1 MLYPTY
7 AQAQDPGDSS
17 QSAPQGG
24 EVRSCFQSAC
34 GFLGKAI
41 LTASRLRGLR
51 WAAAEQWG
59 VETRDLQNKQATE
72 AHCSR
77 EGQAGGQD
85 RQSVLKTISTSH
97 QQVHL
102 FGCNKLNS
110 LAIHTDFL
118 HCQKYMRWA
127 KSGGNGRRRQGERVC
142 ESGEME
148 RKCWG
153 LGGAQRQLLLS
164 MDIITTV
171 ASGSEMPCKEV
182 TDPHSQHPWGPW
194 NSPPPPFSSDSG
206 TPRGL
211 PIF

>member
-17 QSAPQGG
+17 QTAAPQGG

-59 VETRDLQNKQATE
+59 VETRDPQNKQATE

-97 QQVHL
+97 QQ
-102 FGCNKLNS
+102 GSS
-110 LAIHTDFL
+110 LWL
-118 HCQKYMRWA
+118 Q
-127 KSGGNGRRRQGERVC
+127 
-142 ESGEME
+142 
-148 RKCWG
+148 
-153 LGGAQRQLLLS
+153 
-164 MDIITTV
+164 
-171 ASGSEMPCKEV
+171 
-182 TDPHSQHPWGPW
+182 
-194 NSPPPPFSSDSG
+194 
-206 TPRGL
+206 
-211 PIF
+211 